1 MNIKRI
7 DTRTANQTN
16 IRIDPNICHTLTL
29 FLRSGGCGVH
39 TSSDGVTLD
48 VEEVSADILL
58 ITTDIDILFV

>member
-1 MNIKRI
+1 MNI
-7 DTRTANQTN
+7 DTRSANQTN
-16 IRIDPNICHTLTL
+16 IRINPNTSHTLTL

>member
-7 DTRTANQTN
+7 DTRTSNQTN
-16 IRIDPNICHTLTL
+16 IRINLNICHTLTL

-48 VEEVSADILL
+48 VEEVSAYILL
-58 ITTDIDILFV
+58 ITTDINILFV